1 MTTKTSE
8 VRRHRRHVT
17 HTPSNRRRR
26 SPTYS
31 VAMFMSLVTT
41 FLLSA
46 VISFCSAS
54 DRLGEGGTYSFSLTT
69 FDPSGKLGQVERAMT
84 AASLGVPLLAACH
97 NDGIISFVAPQMLPS
112 PLHKD
117 DGTTRFSPI
126 SPNIA
131 ICHSGISADGR
142 VVIAAAQQ
150 LAMEHAF
157 TFDEPIPISI
167 FLEEV
172 SLLFQEYT
180 MKVGARPMGVTLLI
194 GYVPHTEDDADSD
207 ASPQLYRID
216 PSGAVSSLGKTAI
229 VNGNFGTTDIGLQ
242 KKLEQL
248 AEENLEDE
256 ESRRRLWQIMSEALD
271 QASKDKGV
279 KVLAPTTI
287 LTASLSRNNGFTV
300 DRISPSKQ

>member
-1 MTTKTSE
+1 MKTDF
-8 VRRHRRHVT
+8 
-17 HTPSNRRRR
+17 NRRRR

-31 VAMFMSLVTT
+31 MAMFMFMPLITT
-41 FLLSA
+41 FFLSS

-97 NDGIISFVAPQMLPS
+97 NDGIISFAAPQILPS

-256 ESRRRLWQIMSEALD
+256 ESRRQRLWQIMSEALD

-279 KVLAPTTI
+279 KVPAPTTI